1 MTAARSMGMTF
12 TEWLARRVPPLSNA
26 ECLRRWRKARRE
38 KVEKPH
44 AALRR

>member
-1 MTAARSMGMTF
+1 MADQMKPLTF

-26 ECLRRWRKARRE
+26 ECLRRWRKAKRE
-38 KVEKPH
+38 KLRLAD